1 MERKCKCVD
10 LFLSKQKYI
19 TYTDII
25 WLYMVVDYGT
35 REKEVES
42 KLKKRVPS
50 RVIHKLASL
59 S

>member
-42 KLKKRVPS
+42 KLKKKS
-50 RVIHKLASL
+50 SQGN